1 MPFVQSVGFQG
12 DAVNSIQATLNGVAG
27 GNFLATLNGVSVGGT
42 PTNSAPTDTQS
53 NGWSTTTEPTSQ
65 GGGNAFLCYAEDV
78 AAGNTTVT
86 LDYGTGF
93 YITGEFAEFSGVV
106 VVSPLDQQTSG
117 SSAWSNSPA
126 TGTTGTL
133 AQADELVLA
142 VVGGQASNANEGFD
156 VPATTGYTNLYV
168 EQDGSLHESGSGD
181 YKFVAAT
188 TGVSAA
194 WGTTTASI
202 PWSAKLATFKLAAGQ
217 SAAIGQVSETDTA
230 QPLGVYVP
238 VGFKVRYFALEGLG
252 PMGAGPVGAY
262 TRGQFVSGGSSATI
276 GQASE
281 ADLAQAFTSRQVK
294 AIGQAT
300 ETDLAQTLAVL
311 QARTLGQASEAD
323 SAQPVTQRQ
332 SRAIGQ
338 ASESDTAQ
346 SVSQGGA
353 AAAIGQAVETDAAQA
368 LTSAQR
374 RAIGQATETDSAQPV
389 SQRQA
394 RAVGQAAE
402 TDLAQPVAQAQ
413 RLAIGLVQ
421 ETDSALQV
429 AGAGAQALGQAS
441 EADLAQPFSNR
452 QAKAISQA
460 AETDAAQ
467 ILVPAARRTIG
478 QAAEADAALAVAQR
492 LSWQIGIAAELDEA
506 QEVGAVGGEP
516 PLVPAWRSKPAG
528 SGLTREGAAA
538 GVRSPAPGLQRTA
551 SGGTRRGTGAT
562 LRRR

>member
-27 GNFLATLNGVSVGGT
+27 GNFLATLNGVNVGGT

-300 ETDLAQTLAVL
+300 ETDLAQALVVR
-311 QARTLGQASEAD
+311 QSRTLGQAAETD
-323 SAQPVTQRQ
+323 TAQPVTLRQ
-332 SRAIGQ
+332 TRAIGQ
-338 ASESDTAQ
+338 AAESDTAQ
-346 SVSQGGA
+346 AVSQGGA
-353 AAAIGQAVETDAAQA
+353 AAAIGQAAETDTAQA

-374 RAIGQATETDSAQPV
+374 LAIGQPAEADTAQPV
-389 SQRQA
+389 TQRQA
-394 RAVGQAAE
+394 RAIGQAAE
-402 TDLAQPVAQAQ
+402 TDIAQAVAQSQ
-413 RLAIGLVQ
+413 RRAIGQAQ
-421 ETDSALQV
+421 ESDSALQV

-441 EADLAQPFSNR
+441 ETDTAQAFTSR
-452 QAKAISQA
+452 QVKAIGQAVETDTAQILVPVAGKAIGQA
-460 AETDAAQ
+460 AETDAA
-467 ILVPAARRTIG
+467 
-478 QAAEADAALAVAQR
+478 LAVARR
-492 LSWQIGIAAELDEA
+492 LSWQIGVAAELDEA
-506 QEVGAVGGEP
+506 LPVGAIGGEP
-516 PLVPAWRSKPAG
+516 PLVPAWRAMRVDSDLA
-528 SGLTREGAAA
+528 RQGAAA
-538 GVRSPAPGLQRTA
+538 VARATGQTLQRPA

>member
-12 DAVNSIQATLNGVAG
+12 DNVNSTQATLNGVSG
-27 GNFLATLNGVSVGGT
+27 GNFLATLNGVYVGGT
-42 PTNSAPTDTQS
+42 PPNSAPTDTQS

-117 SSAWSNSPA
+117 SSAGSNSPA

-156 VPATTGYTNLYV
+156 VPAATGYTNLYV

-181 YKFVAAT
+181 YKFVSAT

-217 SAAIGQVSETDTA
+217 SAAIGQVTETDTA

-262 TRGQFVSGGSSATI
+262 TRGQFVSGGSSSTI

-281 ADLAQAFTSRQVK
+281 TDLAQAFTSRQVK
-294 AIGQAT
+294 AIGQAA
-300 ETDLAQTLAVL
+300 EADLAQTLVGQ
-311 QARTLGQASEAD
+311 QARALGQALEAD

-332 SRAIGQ
+332 SMAIGQ

-353 AAAIGQAVETDAAQA
+353 AAAIGQAIETDAAQA

-374 RAIGQATETDSAQPV
+374 RAIGQA
-389 SQRQA
+389 
-394 RAVGQAAE
+394 AE
-402 TDLAQPVAQAQ
+402 TDLAQAVAQSQ
-413 RLAIGLVQ
+413 RRAIGQAQ
-421 ETDSALQV
+421 ETDSAQQV

-441 EADLAQPFSNR
+441 EADLAQTFSNR
-452 QAKAISQA
+452 QAKAIGQA

-492 LSWQIGIAAELDEA
+492 LSWQIGVAAELDEA
-506 QEVGAVGGEP
+506 LPVDAIGGEP
-516 PLVPAWRSKPAG
+516 PLVPAWRAARSE
-528 SGLTREGAAA
+528 SGLAREVVSAGARA
-538 GVRSPAPGLQRTA
+538 SAPSLQRQA
-551 SGGTRRGTGAT
+551 SGGTRRGAGAT
-562 LRRR
+562 LRRK